1 MSNQKCDGDCFNCKF
16 DDCIL
21 DYDEVPLDENLD
33 DYILD
38 PDEVRK
44 REKSR
49 RKYRENRDHIRALW
63 DKYYYS
69 HKEKIKEYK
78 HKYYLKHKDRIIKQQ
93 VNYQRKKRQMNAK
106 PKKKKPKPKIVP
118 KFQIAEYPI
127 VPVIDPVE
135 TELNRRL
142 KEAKEFIEH
151 LSSLEVKWQNT
162 NRDSKDK

>member
-1 MSNQKCDGDCFNCKF
+1 MVNKKCDGDCFHCKF

-49 RKYRENRDHIRALW
+49 RKYRENREHIRALW

-93 VNYQRKKRQMNAK
+93 VNYQKKRRE
-106 PKKKKPKPKIVP
+106 KIREE
-118 KFQIAEYPI
+118 KLKQAEKQIEDKQAI
-127 VPVIDPVE
+127 
-135 TELNRRL
+135 
-142 KEAKEFIEH
+142 
-151 LSSLEVKWQNT
+151 
-162 NRDSKDK
+162 RDRKSVV